1 MIGAYFRLDDHG
13 VNKLYQFTQE
23 EKGRIAV
30 VLINGRIASAIMVQ
44 PGNNDGIFFVPGG
57 FLPEEIARLQ
67 KKFPV
72 IGKESEFGKKS
83 PAKKINSPVIARPFF
98 LLLATTFAS
107 QAAMFD
113 FPTDNR
119 ALLEDRPQDFYMYV
133 DRNFEGVSTKVWE
146 GGSFGYVRGPQRQG
160 EDVIYL
166 QLHEGIDI
174 APMRR
179 DGSGKPLDD
188 IRASAAGKIAH
199 VSHEA
204 GDSNYGRYIVIEH
217 DIEGSPVYTLYAHLS
232 TISVKTGQKVAQS
245 QVIGRMGF
253 TGAGINCERAHL
265 HFEIALL
272 LNTDFESWYKRYFS
286 GTPNKHGPYHGYNL
300 SGIDPAK
307 VLLECAKNP
316 TFQFSN
322 YIRGQDAF
330 YKITIPSTSSLSIL
344 RSYPWLA
351 PNGEEASPSA
361 DDCIQPLWHSHVRD
375 SFTQSRFHPRDR
387 MDSGNP
393 VRLQSY
399 HARDYRWIQGWATS
413 HGFRQKIFGSPCQN
427 RSKNSLNN

>member
-1 MIGAYFRLDDHG
+1 MITR
-13 VNKLYQFTQE
+13 
-23 EKGRIAV
+23 
-30 VLINGRIASAIMVQ
+30 S
-44 PGNNDGIFFVPGG
+44 
-57 FLPEEIARLQ
+57 
-67 KKFPV
+67 
-72 IGKESEFGKKS
+72 
-83 PAKKINSPVIARPFF
+83 FF
-98 LLLATTFAS
+98 LMFVLALAS

-160 EDVIYL
+160 EEVVYL

-174 APMRR
+174 APIRR
-179 DGSGKPLDD
+179 DRSGKPLDD
-188 IRASAAGKIAH
+188 IRASAAGRVAH

-204 GDSNYGRYIVIEH
+204 GASNYGRYIVIEH

-232 TISVKTGQKVAQS
+232 TISVESGQKVAQGE
-245 QVIGRMGF
+245 VIGRMGF

-307 VLLECAKNP
+307 LLLECAKDP
-316 TFQFSN
+316 AFQFSN
-322 YIRGQDAF
+322 YIRGQEAF
-330 YKITIPSTSSLSIL
+330 YKITIPATSPLSIL
-344 RSYPWLA
+344 RSYPWLV
-351 PNGEEASPSA
+351 PNGEEALPPAWTIAFNRYGTPMCATASPKTASA
-361 DDCIQPLWHSHVRD
+361 PEIAWIRETPFAYNHTTRGIIGGSKGG
-375 SFTQSRFHPRDR
+375 PRLT
-387 MDSGNP
+387 DSGKRFLDLLGRTDPKNP
-393 VRLQSY
+393 L
-399 HARDYRWIQGWATS
+399 D
-413 HGFRQKIFGSPCQN
+413 N
-427 RSKNSLNN
+427 

>member
-1 MIGAYFRLDDHG
+1 
-13 VNKLYQFTQE
+13 
-23 EKGRIAV
+23 
-30 VLINGRIASAIMVQ
+30 
-44 PGNNDGIFFVPGG
+44 
-57 FLPEEIARLQ
+57 
-67 KKFPV
+67 
-72 IGKESEFGKKS
+72 
-83 PAKKINSPVIARPFF
+83 VIARQFF
-98 LLLATTFAS
+98 LMVVLATAI

-160 EDVIYL
+160 EEVVYL

-179 DGSGKPLDD
+179 DRSGKPLDD
-188 IRASAAGKIAH
+188 IRASAAGRVAH

-204 GDSNYGRYIVIEH
+204 GASNYGRYIVIEH

-232 TISVKTGQKVAQS
+232 SISVESGQKVAQGE
-245 QVIGRMGF
+245 VIGRMGF

-307 VLLECAKNP
+307 VLLECAKDP
-316 TFQFSN
+316 AFQFSN
-322 YIRGQDAF
+322 HIRGQEAF
-330 YKITIPSTSSLSIL
+330 YKITIPATSPLSIL
-344 RSYPWLA
+344 RSYPWLV
-351 PNGEEASPSA
+351 PNGEEALPPAWTIAFNRYGTPMCATASPKTASA
-361 DDCIQPLWHSHVRD
+361 PEIAWIRETPFAYNHTTRGIIGGSKGG
-375 SFTQSRFHPRDR
+375 PRLT
-387 MDSGNP
+387 DSGKRFLDLLARTDPKNP
-393 VRLQSY
+393 I
-399 HARDYRWIQGWATS
+399 D
-413 HGFRQKIFGSPCQN
+413 N
-427 RSKNSLNN
+427 